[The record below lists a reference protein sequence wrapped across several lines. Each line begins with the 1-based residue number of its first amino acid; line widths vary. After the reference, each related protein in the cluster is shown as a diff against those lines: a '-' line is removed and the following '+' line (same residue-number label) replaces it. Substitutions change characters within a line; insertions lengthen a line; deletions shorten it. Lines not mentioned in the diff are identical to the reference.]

1 MTNKKWRWI
10 SAPKPAGRRARKPG
24 VDRKPRQA
32 YSAKQLEQLE
42 AEFKAS
48 LPLYSD
54 LRILLGNNWN
64 VEFES
69 LLEMNNPYQATLLTR
84 LETAVFAMLTNSL
97 QTKTL

>member
-1 MTNKKWRWI
+1 M
-10 SAPKPAGRRARKPG
+10 
-24 VDRKPRQA
+24 DRKPRQA

-54 LRILLGNNWN
+54 ISILLGNNWN
-64 VEFES
+64 VEIES
-69 LLEMNNPYQATLLTR
+69 LLAMNNPYQPTLQTR